1 MQNDFG
7 LISIIMAA
15 YNAEKTIEQAINS
28 VLSQTYP
35 DFELL
40 VVNDCSTDKTAMLAE
55 AIVKK
60 DDRVRLISNEKNSGV
75 SYTRK
80 HGLEEASGEW
90 VAILDSDDAWAPEKL
105 EKQINLQ
112 KKTNADLLFTGSAFM
127 DADGKPIDWYLAAP
141 AEVTY
146 RQLLK
151 QNVLSNSSALV
162 RKELYAKYYAVGDG
176 MHEDFALWLNILKD
190 GRKAY
195 GVDEPLLIYRIAK
208 SSKSG
213 NKFKAAKMN
222 WNTYALRWMCGVL
235 PAVLLQEYRLGISG
249 SQSVCSVLEMKAEE
263 RDKTVKIT
271 FISNFLGPHQL
282 PFCKAMVNRLGEDFK
297 FVATEPMTE
306 ERIKLGWSLDKD
318 TYPFEIK
325 ANESN
330 ELQKKA
336 EQLAIESDVVIIG
349 SAPDS
354 YIIPRLKRN
363 KLTFK
368 YSERPLKKGIHW
380 NNLAHIICG
389 MWLHHGRFQSKPLY
403 MLAASAYTADDY
415 ARFGCYRGKCY
426 KWGYFPEA
434 KKYDPDELMKGKLS
448 AASDGLKR
456 PCVSILWAGRL
467 IGWKHPDASIR
478 LAESLKEKGYSF
490 KMTLIGTGEME
501 EQLHNMIRD
510 KSLEDCVEMPGAMK
524 ASEVRS
530 YMEKADI
537 YLFTSDFNEGWGAVL
552 NESMNSGCAVVASHA
567 IGSVPFLIKDEENGL
582 IYENGNQKQLEQ
594 QVCRLMDDAEYRMKL
609 GLNAYHTIADLWNAD
624 VAAERLIDLCENIIF
639 AKKTKSP
646 YENGICSE
654 AKVMEN
660 DWFGK

>member
-1 MQNDFG
+1 
-7 LISIIMAA
+7 
-15 YNAEKTIEQAINS
+15 
-28 VLSQTYP
+28 
-35 DFELL
+35 
-40 VVNDCSTDKTAMLAE
+40 
-55 AIVKK
+55 
-60 DDRVRLISNEKNSGV
+60 
-75 SYTRK
+75 
-80 HGLEEASGEW
+80 
-90 VAILDSDDAWAPEKL
+90 
-105 EKQINLQ
+105 
-112 KKTNADLLFTGSAFM
+112 
-127 DADGKPIDWYLAAP
+127 
-141 AEVTY
+141 
-146 RQLLK
+146 
-151 QNVLSNSSALV
+151 
-162 RKELYAKYYAVGDG
+162 
-176 MHEDFALWLNILKD
+176 
-190 GRKAY
+190 
-195 GVDEPLLIYRIAK
+195 
-208 SSKSG
+208 
-213 NKFKAAKMN
+213 
-222 WNTYALRWMCGVL
+222 
-235 PAVLLQEYRLGISG
+235 
-249 SQSVCSVLEMKAEE
+249 MKAEE

-306 ERIKLGWSLDKD
+306 ERIKLGWNLDKD

-325 ANESN
+325 ANESK
-330 ELQKKA
+330 ELQEKA

-403 MLAASAYTADDY
+403 MLAASAYTAGDY

-448 AASDGLKR
+448 ATSDDLKC

-467 IGWKHPDASIR
+467 IELKHPDASIR

-501 EQLHNMIRD
+501 ERLHNMIRD
-510 KSLEDCVEMPGAMK
+510 KNLEDCVEMPGAMK

-567 IGSVPFLIKDEENGL
+567 IGSVPFLIRDGENGL
-582 IYENGNQKQLEQ
+582 IYENGNQRQLEER
-594 QVCRLMDDAEYRMKL
+594 VESLIRNSGYRKKL
-609 GLNAYHTIADLWNAD
+609 GVNAYESIVNTWNAD
-624 VAAERLIDLCENIIF
+624 AAAERFIALSQALLNGKAADSIFKEGPCSRATII
-639 AKKTKSP
+639 
-646 YENGICSE
+646 N
-654 AKVMEN
+654 N
-660 DWFGK
+660 DWYAKDDGSNN

>member
-40 VVNDCSTDKTAMLAE
+40 VVNDCSTDKTAMLAK

-105 EKQINLQ
+105 EKQIKLQ

-176 MHEDFALWLNILKD
+176 MHEDFAMWLNILKD
-190 GRKAY
+190 GRKA
-195 GVDEPLLIYRIAK
+195 
-208 SSKSG
+208 
-213 NKFKAAKMN
+213 
-222 WNTYALRWMCGVL
+222 YALRWMCGVL